1 MKWRTKNTM
10 GYGSNVEDEENPPIP
25 DDEKDEVAEKRA
37 LKPNK
42 DEDIELTK
50 IPVRTKDGKYPEVI
64 VGQEEPLIK
73 AHHLK
78 YLLLGFNFF
87 LSVLGMVLLS
97 LSIWILVD
105 PAFWEFESALDV
117 DSFPAVCI
125 MLIVSAIVILVV
137 AFLGCFGAATEKRW
151 ILVMYIGIFGVVFLL
166 ELAAVVIMWSAPYS
180 KTIQAEL
187 EKQLTHQINDRSEGD
202 ASRKFMDFTQNYLQC
217 CGSTGAWD
225 YKGVAAPNSCQD
237 ETTGNIYSVG
247 CANKMLAYLRSKA
260 GILGG
265 IALPI
270 LLVQLLALLASG
282 CLIKSLDVE
291 SRYFM

>member
-1 MKWRTKNTM
+1 M
-10 GYGSNVEDEENPPIP
+10 GYGSNVEDEENPPVP
-25 DDEKDEVAEKRA
+25 DDEKDEVAEKRK
-37 LKPNK
+37 LKPIK

-50 IPVRTKDGKYPEVI
+50 IPVKTKDGKYPEVI
-64 VGQEEPLIK
+64 AGQEDPLIK

-87 LSVLGMVLLS
+87 LTVLGLVLLS
-97 LSIWILVD
+97 LSIWVLVD

-117 DSFPAVCI
+117 DHFPAVCI
-125 MLIVSAIVILVV
+125 MLIVSSIVILVV
-137 AFLGCFGAATEKRW
+137 GFLGCFGAATEKRW

-180 KTIQAEL
+180 KTIQGEL
-187 EKQLTHQINDRSEGD
+187 EKQLEHQINDRSNGD
-202 ASRKFMDFTQNYLQC
+202 ASRKFMDFIQNYLEC
-217 CGSTGAWD
+217 CGATSFHD
-225 YKGVAAPNSCQD
+225 YKGEPAPNSCQD
-237 ETTGNIYSVG
+237 EMTGNLYNVG
-247 CANKMLAYLRSKA
+247 CATKMLSYLRSKA

-265 IALPI
+265 VALPI